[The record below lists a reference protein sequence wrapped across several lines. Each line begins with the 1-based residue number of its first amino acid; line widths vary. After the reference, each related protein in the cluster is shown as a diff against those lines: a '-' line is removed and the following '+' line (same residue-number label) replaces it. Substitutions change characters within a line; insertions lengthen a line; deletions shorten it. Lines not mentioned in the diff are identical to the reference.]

1 LRPRHG
7 RRVPTVCLVWELGI
21 IGWDLAKFD
30 NPRRVLVQDRPHV
43 YTILT
48 KRSPSSRDLERGYD
62 HRHGT
67 SDRTFQFPAFIE
79 HGPVGRYPA
88 PSPPGMSEIDTVWTL
103 RTTLAHTSPRLTH
116 CTSQLTRSHFR
127 RVCRSLRRVRWL
139 RWVYFRNLWIYH
151 RCRRTRRYLWANS
164 PRTEILK
171 RVRSRHCLLAVRS
184 GRVPGRAPGML
195 LFLRL

>member
-1 LRPRHG
+1 MVAASPQFAS
-7 RRVPTVCLVWELGI
+7 WELGI

-43 YTILT
+43 YIYYSY

-88 PSPPGMSEIDTVWTL
+88 PSPPGMSEIDTEWTL